1 MNAIEVNQLTKIY
14 KGGRGKIEVTA
25 LNNFSLSVS
34 KGEIFGLLGPNG
46 AGKTTLIKTLL
57 GVVFPTTGSAK
68 VLGEDIS
75 NYKVKNK
82 IGFLP
87 ENHRFPNY
95 LTAEQTLKYF
105 SQLGGN
111 SSKNID
117 KRIDELLHLVR
128 MSEWKKMKVSKY
140 SKGMMQRLGLA
151 QAMMNNPELIFLDE
165 PTDGVDPIGRKE
177 IRDILID
184 LKNNGTTIFLNS
196 HLLSEVELVSDRV
209 AIMNSGKLLKM
220 GRVEDLT
227 TTKEAYIIETA
238 NPVGNEFINAK
249 YTGETS
255 GDSLFENINI
265 KLESSTKLS
274 VNVKDNLEL
283 NFVID
288 NLRKKGINIKSISI
302 QKNSLEELFVSL
314 ITDERG
320 GAKWK
325 IF

>member
-1 MNAIEVNQLTKIY
+1 MNAIEVNELTKIY
-14 KGGRGKIEVTA
+14 RSNRSKIEVTA
-25 LNNFSLSVS
+25 LNNFSLSVA

-57 GVVFPTTGSAK
+57 GIVFPTTGSATM
-68 VLGEDIS
+68 LGSDIS

-111 SSKNID
+111 TTKNID
-117 KRIDELLHLVR
+117 KRIDELLLLVR
-128 MSEWKKMKVSKY
+128 MSEWKKTKVSKY

-209 AIMNSGKLLKM
+209 AIMNSGKLLKL
-220 GRVEDLT
+220 GSVEDLT
-227 TTKEAYIIETA
+227 TTKEAYIIETT
-238 NPVGNEFINAK
+238 NPIDSDFVNAK
-249 YTGETS
+249 YANPSSSNTLS
-255 GDSLFENINI
+255 FENINI
-265 KLESSTKLS
+265 KFESSTKLS
-274 VNVKDNLEL
+274 INVKDNLEL

-288 NLRKKGINIKSISI
+288 SLRKNGINIKTISI
-302 QKNSLEELFVSL
+302 QKNTLEELFVSL

-320 GAKWK
+320 ETK
-325 IF
+325 

>member
-1 MNAIEVNQLTKIY
+1 MNAIEVNELTKIY
-14 KGGRGKIEVTA
+14 QGGKNKVEVTA

-68 VLGEDIS
+68 VLGSDIS
-75 NYKVKNK
+75 NYKIKNRV
-82 IGFLP
+82 GFLP

-111 SSKNID
+111 ESNNID
-117 KRIDELLHLVR
+117 KRIDELLSLVR
-128 MSEWKKMKVSKY
+128 MSKWKKTKVSKY

-196 HLLSEVELVSDRV
+196 HLLSEVELISDRV
-209 AIMNSGKLLKM
+209 AIMDSGKLLKL
-220 GRVEDLT
+220 GSVEELT
-227 TTKEAYIIETA
+227 TSKEAYIIETTSPIE
-238 NPVGNEFINAK
+238 NDFVNAK
-249 YTGETS
+249 YANGDTS
-255 GDSLFENINI
+255 FENITV

-283 NFVID
+283 NIVID
-288 NLRKKGINIKSISI
+288 SLRKNGTNIKTISI

-320 GAKWK
+320 GTE
-325 IF
+325 

>member
-1 MNAIEVNQLTKIY
+1 MNAIEVKELTKVY
-14 KGGRGKIEVTA
+14 KGGKSKIEVTA

-57 GVVFPTTGSAK
+57 GIVQPTTGSAK
-68 VLGEDIS
+68 LLGKPIS
-75 NYKVKNK
+75 DYRIKNR

-95 LTAEQTLKYF
+95 LTAEETLKYF

-111 SSKNID
+111 SPINSD
-117 KRIDELLHLVR
+117 KRIDELLSLVR
-128 MSEWKKMKVSKY
+128 MSEWKKLKVGKF

-165 PTDGVDPIGRKE
+165 PTDGIDPIGRKE

-209 AIMNSGKLLKM
+209 AIMDSGKLLRM
-220 GRVEDLT
+220 GRVDDLT
-227 TTKEAYIIETA
+227 TTKEAYIIETQ
-238 NPVGNEFINAK
+238 NPISPDFVNAK
-249 YTGETS
+249 YASPSSAEAS
-255 GDSLFENINI
+255 FDNISI
-265 KLESSTKLS
+265 KLESSKKLS

-288 NLRKKGINIKSISI
+288 SLRKNGINIKTISI

-320 GAKWK
+320 GKK
-325 IF
+325 

>member
-14 KGGRGKIEVTA
+14 KGGRSKIEVTA
-25 LNNFSLSVS
+25 LNNFSLTVA

-57 GVVFPTTGSAK
+57 GVVFPTNGSAK

-105 SQLGGN
+105 SLLGGN
-111 SSKNID
+111 STKNID
-117 KRIDELLHLVR
+117 KRIDELLALVR
-128 MSEWKKMKVSKY
+128 MSEWKNMKVGKY

-220 GRVEDLT
+220 GKVEDLT
-227 TTKEAYIIETA
+227 TTKEAYIIETT

-249 YTGETS
+249 YAGESS
-255 GDSLFENINI
+255 GDSSFENINI

-288 NLRKKGINIKSISI
+288 NLRKKGINIKTISI

-320 GAKWK
+320 GAK
-325 IF
+325 

>member
-14 KGGRGKIEVTA
+14 EGGKSKVEVTA
-25 LNNFSLSVS
+25 LDNFSLSVS

-57 GVVFPTTGSAK
+57 GVVFPTTGSAT
-68 VLGEDIS
+68 VLGSDIS
-75 NYKVKNK
+75 NYKIKNR

-111 SSKNID
+111 SNKNID
-117 KRIDELLHLVR
+117 KRIDELLSLVR
-128 MSEWKKMKVSKY
+128 MSKWKKTKVSKY

-184 LKNNGTTIFLNS
+184 LKNRGTTIFLNS

-209 AIMNSGKLLKM
+209 AIMNSGKLLRV
-220 GRVEDLT
+220 GSVEDLT
-227 TTKEAYIIETA
+227 TTKEAYIIETT
-238 NPVGNEFINAK
+238 NPIDSEFVNAK
-249 YTGETS
+249 YANDDTS
-255 GDSLFENINI
+255 FENITV

-283 NFVID
+283 NIVID
-288 NLRKKGINIKSISI
+288 SLRKNGLNIKTISI

-320 GAKWK
+320 GTK
-325 IF
+325 

>member
-1 MNAIEVNQLTKIY
+1 MNAIEVDQLTKIY
-14 KGGRGKIEVTA
+14 NGGKGKIEVKA
-25 LNNFSLSVS
+25 LNDFSLTVA

-68 VLGEDIS
+68 MLGKDIS
-75 NYKVKNK
+75 DYSIKSR

-95 LTAEQTLKYF
+95 LTAEETLKYF

-111 SSKNID
+111 NAKNIGH
-117 KRIDELLHLVR
+117 RIDELLLLVR
-128 MSEWKKMKVSKY
+128 MSKWKKMKVANF

-184 LKNNGTTIFLNS
+184 LKNKGATIFLNS

-209 AIMNSGKLLKM
+209 AIMNSGKLLKL
-220 GRVEDLT
+220 GSVEELT
-227 TTKEAYIIETA
+227 TSKEVYIIETS
-238 NPVGNEFINAK
+238 NPLDNDFVNAK
-249 YTGETS
+249 YTGV
-255 GDSLFENINI
+255 DKAFDNINI

-274 VNVKDNLEL
+274 VNVKDNIEL

-288 NLRKKGINIKSISI
+288 NLRKKGINIKTISI

-320 GAKWK
+320 GVK
-325 IF
+325 

>member
-14 KGGRGKIEVTA
+14 EGGKSKVEVTA
-25 LNNFSLSVS
+25 LDNFSLSVS

-57 GVVFPTTGSAK
+57 GVVFPTTGSAT
-68 VLGEDIS
+68 VLGSDIS
-75 NYKVKNK
+75 NYKIKNR

-95 LTAEQTLKYF
+95 LTAGQTLKYF

-111 SSKNID
+111 STKNID
-117 KRIDELLHLVR
+117 KRIDELLSLVR
-128 MSEWKKMKVSKY
+128 MSKWKKMKVSKF

-177 IRDILID
+177 IRDVLID

-209 AIMNSGKLLKM
+209 AIMNSGKLL
-220 GRVEDLT
+220 RVGSVEELT
-227 TTKEAYIIETA
+227 TTKEAYIIETTNPIDSEFVNSKYA
-238 NPVGNEFINAK
+238 NAD
-249 YTGETS
+249 TS
-255 GDSLFENINI
+255 LENITVN
-265 KLESSTKLS
+265 LESSTKLS

-283 NFVID
+283 NIVID
-288 NLRKKGINIKSISI
+288 SLRKNGLNIKTISI

-320 GAKWK
+320 GTK
-325 IF
+325 

>member
-1 MNAIEVNQLTKIY
+1 MNAIEVNELTKIY
-14 KGGRGKIEVTA
+14 KGGRSKIEVKA
-25 LNNFSLSVS
+25 LNNFSLSIS

-57 GVVFPTTGSAK
+57 GIVFPTTGSATI
-68 VLGEDIS
+68 LGSDIS
-75 NYKVKNK
+75 NYKIKNR

-95 LTAEQTLKYF
+95 LTAEETLKYF

-111 SSKNID
+111 STKNID
-117 KRIDELLHLVR
+117 KRIDELLLLVR

-209 AIMNSGKLLKM
+209 AIMNSGKLLKV

-238 NPVGNEFINAK
+238 NPIDSDFVNAK
-249 YTGETS
+249 YMNTPSANTS
-255 GDSLFENINI
+255 FKNINV

-288 NLRKKGINIKSISI
+288 NLRKNGINIKTISI

-320 GAKWK
+320 GTK
-325 IF
+325 

>member
-1 MNAIEVNQLTKIY
+1 MNAIEVIQLTKVY
-14 KGGRGKIEVTA
+14 KSNRGKLEVTA
-25 LNNFSLSVS
+25 LNNFSLSVT

-57 GVVFPTTGSAK
+57 GIVFPTTGSATL
-68 VLGEDIS
+68 LGSDID
-75 NYKVKNK
+75 NYKIKNK

-95 LTAEQTLKYF
+95 LTAEETLKYF

-111 SSKNID
+111 STKNIN
-117 KRIDELLHLVR
+117 KQIDELLELVKMR
-128 MSEWKKMKVSKY
+128 EWKKMKVSKY

-209 AIMNSGKLLKM
+209 AIMNSGKLLKV
-220 GRVEDLT
+220 GSVEDLT
-227 TTKEAYIIETA
+227 TTKEAYIIETT
-238 NPVGNEFINAK
+238 NPIDSEFVNAK
-249 YTGETS
+249 YANTDTS
-255 GDSLFENINI
+255 FKNINI

-288 NLRKKGINIKSISI
+288 GLRKHGINIKTISI

-320 GAKWK
+320 GTK
-325 IF
+325 

>member
-1 MNAIEVNQLTKIY
+1 MNVIEVVNLTKTY
-14 KGGRGKIEVTA
+14 NKGNSKIEVTA
-25 LNNFSLSVS
+25 LSNFSLTVG

-57 GVVFPTTGSAK
+57 GIVHPTSGTAK
-68 VLGEDIS
+68 MLGEDIS
-75 NYKVKNK
+75 NYKIKDK

-87 ENHRFPNY
+87 ENHKFPNY

-105 SQLGGN
+105 AQLCG
-111 SSKNID
+111 STDKNIN
-117 KRIDELLHLVR
+117 KRIDENLALVK
-128 MSEWKKMKVSKY
+128 MSKWKKTKISKY

-177 IRDILID
+177 IRSILEN
-184 LKNNGTTIFLNS
+184 LKNSGVTIFLNS

-209 AIMNSGKLLKM
+209 AIMNNGKLLKE
-220 GRVEDLT
+220 GTVEDLT
-227 TTKEAYIIETA
+227 TSKESYVIELSSDIKSETIETSFD
-238 NPVGNEFINAK
+238 NISIKFNNAH
-249 YTGETS
+249 
-255 GDSLFENINI
+255 
-265 KLESSTKLS
+265 KLT

-288 NLRKKGINIKSISI
+288 KLRRDGINIKSITI
-302 QKNSLEELFVSL
+302 QKQSLEELFLSL

-320 GAKWK
+320 AEK
-325 IF
+325 

>member
-14 KGGRGKIEVTA
+14 EGGKSKVEVTA
-25 LNNFSLSVS
+25 LDDFSLSVS

-57 GVVFPTTGSAK
+57 GVVFPTTGSAT
-68 VLGEDIS
+68 VLGSDIS
-75 NYKVKNK
+75 NYKIKNK

-111 SSKNID
+111 STKNID
-117 KRIDELLHLVR
+117 KRIDELLSLVR
-128 MSEWKKMKVSKY
+128 MSKWKKMKVSKY

-209 AIMNSGKLLKM
+209 AIMNSGKLL
-220 GRVEDLT
+220 RVGSVEELT
-227 TTKEAYIIETA
+227 TTKEAYIIETT
-238 NPVGNEFINAK
+238 NPIDSDFVNAK
-249 YTGETS
+249 YANADTS
-255 GDSLFENINI
+255 FENINV

-283 NFVID
+283 NIVID
-288 NLRKKGINIKSISI
+288 SLRKNGTNIKTISI

-320 GAKWK
+320 GTK
-325 IF
+325 

>member
-14 KGGRGKIEVTA
+14 QGGSGKVEVTA
-25 LNNFSLSVS
+25 LNNFSLSVK

-68 VLGEDIS
+68 ILGSDIS
-75 NYKVKNK
+75 NYKIKK
-82 IGFLP
+82 RIGFLP

-111 SSKNID
+111 TTKNID
-117 KRIDELLHLVR
+117 KRIDELLLLVR
-128 MSEWKKMKVSKY
+128 MSKWKKMKVSKY

-165 PTDGVDPIGRKE
+165 PTDGVDSIGRKE

-209 AIMNSGKLLKM
+209 AIMNSGKLLKV
-220 GRVEDLT
+220 GSVEELT
-227 TTKEAYIIETA
+227 TSKEEYIIETT
-238 NPVGNEFINAK
+238 NPIDSDFVNTK
-249 YTGETS
+249 YTNADTS
-255 GDSLFENINI
+255 FENITV

-274 VNVKDNLEL
+274 VNVKDNIEL
-283 NFVID
+283 NIVID
-288 NLRKKGINIKSISI
+288 SLRKNGTNIKTISI

-320 GAKWK
+320 ETK
-325 IF
+325 